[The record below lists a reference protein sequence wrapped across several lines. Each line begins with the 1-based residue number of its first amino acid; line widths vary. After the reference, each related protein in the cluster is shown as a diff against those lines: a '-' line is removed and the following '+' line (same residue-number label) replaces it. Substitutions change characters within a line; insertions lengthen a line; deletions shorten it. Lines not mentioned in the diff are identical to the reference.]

1 MLWVCLALVGCR
13 NKGVTPAGVEALL
26 PREVAS
32 RVQPELAA
40 LVQVLPE
47 GVEAFG
53 YLDVRDLLQA
63 PPKGDPLA
71 GLFDDL
77 VQMAERRWGVSP
89 QALQGL
95 GVVVLEQQVVLVGN
109 KQAIA
114 TKPPTSEL
122 ATLDLGKLSA
132 VGSPTAIGALSA
144 ALRQKPRLSST
155 NAGWLQDAL
164 RHSLGQKVMFSAL
177 AEPFR
182 AMIADEFGPVS
193 ENLVSATFVA
203 GAEGAQLQMRSK
215 PGKGGAVIGLV
226 GVAIAAAKK
235 DLAEEV
241 AELAASADSSDS
253 LGSAV
258 LRHYG
263 GAFFSSLQV
272 QQQGDL
278 IDLRLGWHA
287 PKLLAVAPMDGLSER
302 AIAPGEWNVL
312 QVDLGV
318 GALEYAIAASD
329 VLSAPLDR
337 AALHREVLAALAAL
351 LDLEPMDPR
360 RFVMSTGSQV
370 AVSIAGAGNQKEQ
383 AARPFAGSP
392 MMLAPMRWGV
402 ALWLLDPAQ
411 LSAGVLPKPGAPL
424 GLLTTSAAAKGPAF
438 LRWIVDVSKAP
449 ATSSFRSMPLRS
461 IELAVRGS
469 TLEATAVAP
478 AGQGAMLQAM
488 LGEFGNSMVAQT
500 ETDYQQRA
508 QSTVDGEFVAISQR
522 HLAAFLAK
530 LATPSSVQG
539 DTLVFSQRL
548 PEPSTL
554 MLTIGGARILAAIA
568 VPAFKDYTQKSKT
581 SEAELQLAKLKH
593 NVKSL
598 YALDGAFPTVSAP
611 LTPST
616 SCCTHGKKLCPV
628 LAADWATVPWQ
639 SLDFQLDEPHLFR
652 YELQSTPTRFV
663 ARAVGDLDCDGVEI
677 TYTLTGTVTN
687 GEPTFTLTEPAPNA
701 D

>member
-1 MLWVCLALVGCR
+1 MSGDL
-13 NKGVTPAGVEALL
+13 
-26 PREVAS
+26 AS
-32 RVQPELAA
+32 RVQPELGQLA
-40 LVQVLPE
+40 LVLPE

-71 GLFDDL
+71 GLFNDL
-77 VQMAERRWGVSP
+77 MQMAERRWGVSP
-89 QALQGL
+89 PRLQGL
-95 GVVVLEQQVVLVGN
+95 GVVVLQQHVVLVGS

-114 TKPPTSEL
+114 TKTPTSEL

-132 VGSPTAIGALSA
+132 VGSPAAIGALSA
-144 ALRQKPRLSST
+144 ALRDKPRLSAS
-155 NAGWLQDAL
+155 NPGWLQDAL

-193 ENLVSATFVA
+193 ANLVSTTFVA
-203 GAEGAQLQMRSK
+203 GAEGAQLQLRSK
-215 PGKGGAVIGLV
+215 PGKGVAVNGLV

-241 AELAASADSSDS
+241 AELAVSADSSDS

-263 GAFFSSLQV
+263 GAFFASLQV

-287 PKLLAVAPMDGLSER
+287 PKLLAVAPMDGMSER

-337 AALHREVLAALAAL
+337 AALHREVLAALAAM

-370 AVSIAGAGNQKEQ
+370 AVSFAGAGNQKEQ
-383 AARPFAGSP
+383 AARPVAGSP

-411 LSAGVLPKPGAPL
+411 LAAGALPKPGAPL
-424 GLLTTSAAAKGPAF
+424 GLLPTSAAAKGPAF
-438 LRWIVDVSKAP
+438 LRWIVDVSAAP
-449 ATSSFRSMPLRS
+449 AASSFRSLPLRS

-469 TLEATAVAP
+469 TLEATAAAP

-488 LGEFGNSMVAQT
+488 VRSFSSSMVAQT
-500 ETDYQQRA
+500 ETAYQQRA
-508 QSTVDGEFVAISQR
+508 QATVDGELIAISQR
-522 HLAAFLAK
+522 HLATFIAK

-539 DTLVFSQRL
+539 DKLVFSQHL
-548 PEPSTL
+548 PEPSMS
-554 MLTIGGARILAAIA
+554 MLAIGGAGILAAIA
-568 VPAFKDYTQKSKT
+568 VPAFTDYTQRSKT
-581 SEAELQLAKLKH
+581 SEAELQLAKLKY
-593 NVKSL
+593 NAKAIYL
-598 YALDGAFPTVSAP
+598 TDGAYPTVDAP

-616 SCCTHGKKLCPV
+616 SCCTHSNKRCPI

-652 YELQSTPTRFV
+652 YQLQSTPTRFV

-677 TYTLTGTVTN
+677 TYTLTGTVSN
-687 GEPTFTLTEPAPNA
+687 GEPTFTLTKPAPNA